1 MIRARLASQ
10 GFTLP
15 AAIGQG
21 DIGIA
26 AAYATFPC
34 IERYRSCG
42 QVSSL
47 VTFVVGQHSFRYADG
62 GMVSVVVLR
71 SPFLACR
78 RWGSQSFSS
87 RFRQNGIATQ
97 QHAIDLMNLFLFF
110 LLFSNLFFQPSS
122 GAERGTGNG
131 RRSLVTISM

>member
-1 MIRARLASQ
+1 MRRIS
-10 GFTLP
+10 
-15 AAIGQG
+15 I
-21 DIGIA
+21 
-26 AAYATFPC
+26 
-34 IERYRSCG
+34 
-42 QVSSL
+42 L
-47 VTFVVGQHSFRYADG
+47 VTFVVGQYSFRYADG

-87 RFRQNGIATQ
+87 KFRQNGIATQ
-97 QHAIDLMNLFLFF
+97 YHAIDLVNF
-110 LLFSNLFFQPSS
+110 LLISLIFSGRLASPSH